1 MNKIL
6 VKQTATPELR
16 KRAWKAL
23 VKELGIVDALR
34 FVMATE
40 PGDGDSVQEYQKM
53 WEGRSMDEIYEV
65 ICRAK
70 KQW

>member
-6 VKQTATPELR
+6 VEQTATPELR

-40 PGDGDSVQEYQKM
+40 IGGGDSVQEYRKM
-53 WEGRSMDEIYEV
+53 WEGKSIDEIYEV
-65 ICRAK
+65 ICRAQ
-70 KQW
+70 KQ

>member
-1 MNKIL
+1 MNKMF
-6 VKQTATPELR
+6 VEQTATPKLR

-34 FVMATE
+34 FVMVTE
-40 PGDGDSVQEYQKM
+40 PGDGDSVKEYRKM
-53 WEGRSMDEIYEV
+53 WEGKSIDEIYEV

-70 KQW
+70 KQ

>member
-1 MNKIL
+1 MSKIL
-6 VKQTATPELR
+6 VEQTAIPELR

-23 VKELGIVDALR
+23 VKELGIADALR

-53 WEGRSMDEIYEV
+53 WEGKSVDKIYEV
-65 ICRAK
+65 ICQDN
-70 KQW
+70 KQ

>member
-6 VKQTATPELR
+6 VEQTATPELR

-40 PGDGDSVQEYQKM
+40 PGDGDSIQEYQKM
-53 WEGRSMDEIYEV
+53 WEGKSRDDIYEV

-70 KQW
+70 KQ